1 MNTALQFFLADD
13 FVQKSLDG
21 LGRRSGRG
29 RPFGCPSSPGRPAS
43 PRGATRSNY
52 SIRPGWPALVRES
65 AGPKPKHRHKFE
77 ADDASESW
85 VTRLGDKI
93 ASLAA
98 RINIAEAEMMTLI
111 AEFDRRR
118 GWEAEGFR
126 SCAHWLAWRIG
137 IKLGPARERVRTAKA
152 LEKLPKTAEALGNG
166 VLSYS
171 KARSLTRVATAESE
185 AQLLELAQAASA
197 AKVEETVK
205 VWRQLCRD
213 GEVTAEQARHRSRKL
228 SVFVD
233 QDGMYVVAGRLE
245 PEAGAVFK
253 RALEAAAF
261 ALYKADGGEAGG
273 TEPRQRRADAAGLM
287 AERALE
293 AGLAGGGAEGYA
305 ETSSAA
311 EAGAGTQSGSDAK
324 SGRSGARSKTR
335 FGARA
340 EHCQVVFHTD
350 MATLREDGEP
360 GRSDLDGV
368 RVSAETSR
376 RIACDAS
383 VVPMT
388 HAPDGSVLSVG
399 RKRRTIPP
407 HLRRA
412 LEERDRGCRYPG
424 CDHRFTDAHHV
435 KHWADGGETRL
446 DNLLLLCRQHHRDVH

>member
-1 MNTALQFFLADD
+1 M
-13 FVQKSLDG
+13 
-21 LGRRSGRG
+21 
-29 RPFGCPSSPGRPAS
+29 
-43 PRGATRSNY
+43 
-52 SIRPGWPALVRES
+52 
-65 AGPKPKHRHKFE
+65 
-77 ADDASESW
+77 
-85 VTRLGDKI
+85 
-93 ASLAA
+93 
-98 RINIAEAEMMTLI
+98 
-111 AEFDRRR
+111 
-118 GWEAEGFR
+118 
-126 SCAHWLAWRIG
+126 
-137 IKLGPARERVRTAKA
+137 
-152 LEKLPKTAEALGNG
+152 
-166 VLSYS
+166 
-171 KARSLTRVATAESE
+171 
-185 AQLLELAQAASA
+185 
-197 AKVEETVK
+197 
-205 VWRQLCRD
+205 
-213 GEVTAEQARHRSRKL
+213 
-228 SVFVD
+228 
-233 QDGMYVVAGRLE
+233 
-245 PEAGAVFK
+245 FK

-293 AGLAGGGAEGYA
+293 TGLGGGDMGDDVADD
-305 ETSSAA
+305 A
-311 EAGAGTQSGSDAK
+311 EASPAQSGSDAK
-324 SGRSGARSKTR
+324 SDTRSGARSKTR
-335 FGARA
+335 SGARA
-340 EHCQVVFHTD
+340 EHCQVVLHTE

-446 DNLLLLCRQHHRDVH
+446 DNLLLLCASTTGMCTRDGCACALTLAARRRSSCRTGGRWRAAHRRWLPAPDRWPPPPSERLGRGLHNGAHWPPYGAVPWELKAEVNEALEADAAAAESAAAEGAGERTPAPRDAS

>member
-1 MNTALQFFLADD
+1 M
-13 FVQKSLDG
+13 
-21 LGRRSGRG
+21 
-29 RPFGCPSSPGRPAS
+29 
-43 PRGATRSNY
+43 
-52 SIRPGWPALVRES
+52 
-65 AGPKPKHRHKFE
+65 
-77 ADDASESW
+77 
-85 VTRLGDKI
+85 
-93 ASLAA
+93 
-98 RINIAEAEMMTLI
+98 
-111 AEFDRRR
+111 
-118 GWEAEGFR
+118 
-126 SCAHWLAWRIG
+126 
-137 IKLGPARERVRTAKA
+137 
-152 LEKLPKTAEALGNG
+152 
-166 VLSYS
+166 LSYS
-171 KARSLTRVATAESE
+171 KARSLTRVATAGSE
-185 AQLLELAQAASA
+185 AQLLELARAASA
-197 AKVEETVK
+197 AKVEETVR

-233 QDGMYVVAGRLE
+233 PDGMYVVAGRLE

-293 AGLAGGGAEGYA
+293 TGLGGGDMGDDVADD
-305 ETSSAA
+305 A
-311 EAGAGTQSGSDAK
+311 EASPAQSGSDAK
-324 SGRSGARSKTR
+324 SDTRSGARSKTR
-335 FGARA
+335 SGARA
-340 EHCQVVFHTD
+340 EHCQVVLHTE

-435 KHWADGGETRL
+435 KHWADGG
-446 DNLLLLCRQHHRDVH
+446 RDPAGQPAAALPPAPPGCARGTGAPVH